1 MKGYANAGAPM
12 TNGVY
17 LSCLP
22 SSEDIQNVL
31 VGSQRITSMT
41 ACVDWSLA
49 VMGGVMNEVMLLQLN
64 VRIQYLD

>member
-1 MKGYANAGAPM
+1 MRGYANAGALM
-12 TNGVY
+12 TNGAY
-17 LSCLP
+17 FSCLP

-64 VRIQYLD
+64 ARTQYLD